1 VRERRGFLLI
11 TALLSV
17 VVLLLLGFGLL
28 GSQAARFR
36 GVTRAAESAQAR
48 GLAMAGLEDARA
60 KLENDVSFPPAPS
73 GEGQFLF
80 TYSERLDLPGTMGS
94 YTVIVDRTHEGPP
107 YQVLHV
113 TAIGSLGRLDL
124 PTAQH
129 TLKAE
134 LDLSPVVRGT
144 ANPNPRFFR
153 YTHIQDESSL

>member
-1 VRERRGFLLI
+1 MKPRGFLLI

-48 GLAMAGLEDARA
+48 ALAMAGLEDART
-60 KLENDVSFPPAPS
+60 KLENDVSFPPAPA
-73 GEGQFLF
+73 GVGQNVFS
-80 TYSERLDLPGTMGS
+80 YSERMDLPGTMGS
-94 YTVIVDRTHEGPP
+94 YTVIIDRSYEGLP
-107 YQVLHV
+107 YQVLHI
-113 TAIGSLGRLDL
+113 TAIGSLGRLDI

-134 LDLSPVVRGT
+134 LDLSPTVRGT
-144 ANPNPRFFR
+144 SNPNPRFFR
-153 YTHIQDESSL
+153 FTHVQDESAL